1 MIEKLIGVACGEEKA
16 ELLLTNAQVANTI
29 SGEIYRADVA
39 VHSGLIVGVGDGYEG
54 EEVHDLGGKFLV
66 PGFIDGHVHIESSML
81 SVGEFARAVVPQGTT
96 TVVVDPHE
104 IANVCGLNGIS
115 YMLKTSNDIPL
126 NVFMMLPSCVP
137 ATNMETSGAK
147 LEAYDLKAFQHHP
160 RVLGLGEFMN
170 FPGILLRDPEA
181 MEKVELFRGR
191 TIDGHAPGLTRRELG
206 AYILAGIT
214 SDHECTTVT
223 EAQEKLRVGMYIM
236 LREGSVAHNLDDL
249 IPLVNKFNDWRCLLA
264 TDDRHPQDLVEAG
277 HIGGMVRRVIREQG
291 NVIRALR
298 VASLNTA
305 RYYGLKHLGAIAPGY
320 TADLLVVDNFIDLTV
335 ERVYKDG
342 KMVAEGGKAL
352 FELPPAD
359 HSTVLATMNLDP
371 IASGMLSIPG
381 SESAG
386 TVSVK
391 TRVIVMIPGQLVT
404 SQVIE
409 EAPVKD
415 GFVITDTSRDILKLA
430 VVERHRRTG
439 NIGRAL
445 VRGFGLKTGA
455 LASSVGHDSHNITVV
470 GVTDEEMALAVNTVA
485 RAGGGLA
492 AVRDGKVLAIL
503 KLPIAGLMSTLTL
516 DQTVADLKNL
526 HQVVSRELGCPLEDP
541 FTALSFLSLP
551 VIPELKLTDKGL
563 VDVGKFDF
571 VDLFV

>member
-16 ELLLTNAQVANTI
+16 ELLLTNVQVANTI

-39 VHSGLIVGVGDGYEG
+39 IHSGLIVGVGDGYEG

-137 ATNMETSGAK
+137 ATHMETSGAK

-277 HIGGMVRRVIREQG
+277 HIGGMVRRVVREQG

-352 FELPPAD
+352 FELPPVD

-371 IASGMLSIPG
+371 VAPGMLPIPVPD
-381 SESAG
+381 STG
-386 TVSVK
+386 TASVK
-391 TRVIVMIPGQLVT
+391 TRIIGMIPGQLVT

-492 AVRDGKVLAIL
+492 AVRGDTILAQL
-503 KLPIAGLMSTLTL
+503 ELPIAGLMSTLTL

-526 HQVVSRELGCPLEDP
+526 HQVVARELGCPLEDP

>member
-492 AVRDGKVLAIL
+492 AVRDGKVLAML

>member
-54 EEVHDLGGKFLV
+54 EEIHDLGGKFLV

>member
-54 EEVHDLGGKFLV
+54 EEIHDLGGKFLV

-415 GFVITDTSRDILKLA
+415 GFVITDTTRDILKLA

>member
-54 EEVHDLGGKFLV
+54 EEIHDLGGKFLV

-492 AVRDGKVLAIL
+492 AVRDGKVLAML